1 MAGLDCD
8 GPHAVVQ
15 SFREP
20 PKNNP
25 PSVTVKRGLLDNK
38 HCVCACKNIVDTVAV
53 VKNENCDGME
63 HEFFVVSNSDQWL
76 SCFHEIFDSLDN
88 PDDSND
94 DIHDDGEEYIDA
106 EDHDSPADSE
116 DDDSDEDS
124 EEEED
129 SDDDS
134 KDEDFEDGDPDFDS
148 LDDEEE
154 LMM

>member
-8 GPHAVVQ
+8 GPHAVVR

-25 PSVTVKRGLLDNK
+25 PSLIVKRGLLDDK
-38 HCVCACKNIVDTVAV
+38 YYVYACKNIVNTVAV

-76 SCFHEIFDSLDN
+76 SSFHKSFDSLDN

-106 EDHDSPADSE
+106 ENHHSPDDSE
-116 DDDSDEDS
+116 DDDLPDDSDDSSDDTQDHDHDSDED
-124 EEEED
+124 
-129 SDDDS
+129 
-134 KDEDFEDGDPDFDS
+134 DFT
-148 LDDEEE
+148 
-154 LMM
+154 